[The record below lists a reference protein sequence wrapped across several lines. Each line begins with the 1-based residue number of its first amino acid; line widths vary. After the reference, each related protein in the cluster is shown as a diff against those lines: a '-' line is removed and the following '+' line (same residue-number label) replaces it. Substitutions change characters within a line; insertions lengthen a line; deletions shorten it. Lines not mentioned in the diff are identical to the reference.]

1 MNQKRRK
8 TINIGAN
15 GKRVNA
21 KSESESK
28 VLEEAP
34 IEAEAGCM
42 SLIVIIAIVA
52 TGIARLILEVFE

>member
-8 TINIGAN
+8 TIQ
-15 GKRVNA
+15 
-21 KSESESK
+21 

-34 IEAEAGCM
+34 IESEAGCM
-42 SLIVIIAIVA
+42 VLIVIIAIVA